1 MKKIILGALSFC
13 LLFTAAAPVR
23 ADQVTTQTEAAD
35 AGSQN
40 SRETNLTCTFS
51 EPEVKAEGTDTVYTT
66 TLTVQGAETLEGY
79 QIQIAAK
86 NEDSIVIKNLS
97 GGTETENVYKDG
109 FMNLAVMLGETG
121 QTQEEGMEICQIQ
134 SRYPFSD
141 TDKNRSLTVQELQ
154 VVTSVSEESIVT
166 AGPFTLELP
175 YVNPPFYA
183 DWRFYTIL
191 GVCALAG
198 GGVMYWKKRQ
208 GKKLT
213 QASLSC

>member
-23 ADQVTTQTEAAD
+23 ADQAAVQTEAAD
-35 AGSQN
+35 PGSEIN
-40 SRETNLTCTFS
+40 RESDLTCTFS
-51 EPEVKAEGTDTVYTT
+51 EPEITTEGTDTVYTT
-66 TLTVQGAETLEGY
+66 TLTVQGAEALEGY
-79 QIQIAAK
+79 QIRIAAK
-86 NEDSIVIKNLS
+86 NEDSIVIENLS

-109 FMNLAVMLGETG
+109 SMNLAVMLGETG
-121 QTQEEGMEICQIQ
+121 QTQQEDIQICRVQ

-141 TDKNRSLTVQELQ
+141 TDKNRILTVEELQ
-154 VVTSVSEESIVT
+154 IVTSVSEESIV
-166 AGPFTLELP
+166 AVGPFTLELP

-183 DWRFYTIL
+183 DWRFYAIL

-198 GGVMYWKKRQ
+198 GGAVYWKKRR
-208 GKKLT
+208 GKSAA